1 MVKISLIQSQ
11 PILGEPDKN
20 IQNLIPLL
28 AQTEGSAL
36 IVLPELANSGYN
48 FTSRA
53 QAMEL
58 SETID
63 ESKFIEF
70 LHQHASAANC
80 HIVSGMNERERDLLY
95 NTAVLIGPGGL
106 IGRYRKLHLFMNEK
120 DIFEPG
126 NRGLPVFDIGE
137 MTVGIQIC
145 FDYLF
150 PETWRIL
157 ALKGADMICH
167 PSNLVTP
174 YGQKVVPIHSIVNG
188 VYAITANRTGADG
201 DLKFSGGSII
211 TGTRGEVLARASENK
226 PEVITIEIDPEKSR
240 NKMITEKNHALHD
253 RRPDQYGEI
262 LDK

>member
-1 MVKISLIQSQ
+1 MVKVSLIQSQ
-11 PILGEPDKN
+11 PILGEAEQN

-28 AQTEGSAL
+28 AQTEDSAL

-48 FTSRA
+48 FTSRN
-53 QAMEL
+53 QAMKL
-58 SETID
+58 SESIED
-63 ESKFIEF
+63 SRFIEF
-70 LHQHASAANC
+70 LHQHARASGC
-80 HIVSGMNERERDLLY
+80 HIVAGMNERERDLLY
-95 NTAVLIGPGGL
+95 NTAVLVGPDGI

-126 NRGLPVFDIGE
+126 NRGLPVFDVGQ

-157 ALKGADMICH
+157 GLKGAGLICH

-174 YGQKVVPIHSIVNG
+174 YGQKVVPMHSVVNG
-188 VYAITANRTGADG
+188 VYVITANRTGADG

-226 PEVITIEIDPEKSR
+226 PEVITIEIDPQKSR
-240 NKMITEKNHALHD
+240 NKMITEKNHALND
-253 RRPDQYGEI
+253 RRPDQYLDI
-262 LDK
+262 LES